1 MGMSDCGE
9 NGRSGSSEEKD
20 EAEGVRTE
28 KPLRACDLCL
38 GVHIQ
43 RQVFIYMYFFSI
55 VEARGGAVGRSRS
68 FPPWFYFNNQQSPSV
83 VMTTSTSL
91 LPISSSAVARETR
104 SASAW

>member
-1 MGMSDCGE
+1 MGMSDCSE
-9 NGRSGSSEEKD
+9 NGRVGSSEEKD
-20 EAEGVRTE
+20 EAEGVRRESLTQG
-28 KPLRACDLCL
+28 ACDSCL

-43 RQVFIYMYFFSI
+43 RQVSIYMYYFH
-55 VEARGGAVGRSRS
+55 RGGEGGWGGLAPSLAG
-68 FPPWFYFNNQQSPSV
+68 FPLNDQQSPSV